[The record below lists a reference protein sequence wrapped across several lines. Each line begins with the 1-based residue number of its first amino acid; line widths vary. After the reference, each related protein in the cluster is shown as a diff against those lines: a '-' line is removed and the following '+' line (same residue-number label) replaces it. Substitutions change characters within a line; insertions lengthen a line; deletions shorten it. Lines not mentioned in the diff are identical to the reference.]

1 VARIAVGVEYDGSDF
16 AGWQSQDGQRTVQQ
30 AIESALARIADAPV
44 GLVCAGRTDTGVHA
58 LGQVAHFDT
67 AAIRPARSWVLGA
80 NSELPPDVSLCWA
93 HPVPEHF
100 HARYSAQA
108 RTYRYLILNRTAR
121 SALHR
126 NRAAFIHRPLDE
138 QRMAQASAALEG
150 EHDFSAFR
158 SSQCQAKSAVR
169 RIERLTVQRRD
180 QWLVIE
186 VTANAFLHHMVRNIA
201 GLLIAIG
208 RGDAEPAWAAQVLQG
223 RDRTRNAAT
232 APPEGLCLAGVRYP
246 AAFGLP
252 DPGREISRL
261 DQL

>member
-1 VARIAVGVEYDGSDF
+1 VARIAVGVEYDGSSF
-16 AGWQSQDGQRTVQQ
+16 TGWQSQEGQRTVQQ
-30 AIESALARIADAPV
+30 VTETALARIAAAPV
-44 GLVCAGRTDTGVHA
+44 ALVCAGRTDTGVHA
-58 LGQVAHFDT
+58 QGQVAHFDT
-67 AAIRPARSWVLGA
+67 DAIRPARSWVLGA
-80 NSELPPDVSLCWA
+80 NSELPADVSLAWA
-93 HPVPEHF
+93 HTVPEHF

-108 RTYRYLILNRTAR
+108 RSYRYVILNRTAR

-126 NRAAFIHRPLDE
+126 NRSAFVHRPLDAA
-138 QRMAQASAALEG
+138 RMAQACAALQG

-158 SSQCQAKSAVR
+158 SSQCQAKSPVR
-169 RIERLTVQRRD
+169 RIERLEVRRRG
-180 QWLVIE
+180 QWVVIE

-208 RGDAEPAWAAQVLQG
+208 RGDAEPAWAAEVLAG

-232 APPEGLCLAGVRYP
+232 AVPEGLCLLGVRYP

-252 DPGREISRL
+252 DPGWENSSP